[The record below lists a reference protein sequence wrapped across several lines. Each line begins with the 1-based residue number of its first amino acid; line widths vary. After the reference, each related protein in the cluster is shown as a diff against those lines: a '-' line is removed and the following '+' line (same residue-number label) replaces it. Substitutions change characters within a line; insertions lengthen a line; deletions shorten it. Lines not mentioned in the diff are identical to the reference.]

1 VRTDIKAVVDVAH
14 ASNVLVKVIFETS
27 QLTLE
32 QVSRTTEICI
42 EAGADFV
49 KTSTGFNGE
58 GATEDVVACM
68 LKTAAGRI
76 KVKPSGGIRD
86 AARAKL
92 FVAMGADRLGVNGTS
107 TPAICDGQ
115 PNANASQGGY

>member
-1 VRTDIKAVVDVAH
+1 MLQVA
-14 ASNVLVKVIFETS
+14 AALLPSP
-27 QLTLE
+27 
-32 QVSRTTEICI
+32 
-42 EAGADFV
+42 
-49 KTSTGFNGE
+49 
-58 GATEDVVACM
+58 

-92 FVAMGADRLGVNGTS
+92 FVEMGADRLGVNGTS

-115 PNANASQGGY
+115 PNVNASQGGY